1 MNYTQVP
8 GRVCPCGCGG
18 SLPTQAAHPTIELE
32 PMIHNGYELVK
43 RPTPGFVV
51 HYGVLRHLI
60 FRTTREAALQD
71 GEAYLRK
78 TGRWI
83 EAPLPV

>member
-1 MNYTQVP
+1 
-8 GRVCPCGCGG
+8 
-18 SLPTQAAHPTIELE
+18 
-32 PMIHNGYELVK
+32 MIHNGYELVK